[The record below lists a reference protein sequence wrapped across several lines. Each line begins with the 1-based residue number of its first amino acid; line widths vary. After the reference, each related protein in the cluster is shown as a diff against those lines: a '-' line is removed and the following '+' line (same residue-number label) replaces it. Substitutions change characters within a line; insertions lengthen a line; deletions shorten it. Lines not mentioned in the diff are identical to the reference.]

1 MKCKVCGTDVNLK
14 KDNHYVAKEINIL
27 TGKESLWDC
36 FDCPKCGCQVIAS
49 KRLEKVER
57 SDAEH

>member
-14 KDNHYVAKEINIL
+14 KDNRYVAKEINIL

-36 FDCPKCGCQVIAS
+36 FDCPKCVCQVIAS

>member
-1 MKCKVCGTDVNLK
+1 MKCKVCGADVDLEKENR
-14 KDNHYVAKEINIL
+14 YAAKETNIL
-27 TGKESLWDC
+27 TGHELLWDC

-57 SDAEH
+57 SDAEN